1 MRWPSL
7 TVVIFAYNEAENIG
21 PTLDETAAWIA
32 EAVEDWEIVVVD
44 DGSSD
49 GCADAARTAAA
60 PYGERVRVVAYRPN
74 RGIGGALKTGFAA
87 ASKAW
92 VTQLPAD
99 GQIAPAELDGL
110 LDVLRADPSLDLVT
124 CHFPDRFDEAD
135 GLDRKVLSEGLKWVM
150 WTATGV
156 RRRFDGVYLARTALF
171 AQTKARAESFFFN
184 FEYPIRLL
192 RAGARAG
199 ETTIHVRPRRSGVSK
214 VKNARTIARVARELL
229 RLGVE
234 LRLEDVGLRRGRH
247 G

>member
-7 TVVIFAYNEAENIG
+7 TIVIFAYNEADNVG
-21 PTLDETAAWIA
+21 PTLHEAAAWLQ
-32 EAVEDWEIVVVD
+32 EQVDDWEIVVVD

-49 GCADAARTAAA
+49 DTAAA
-60 PYGERVRVVAYRPN
+60 ARAAAADYGDRVRVVSYRPN

-92 VTQLPAD
+92 VTQIPAD
-99 GQIAPAELDGL
+99 GQIAPSEIAGL
-110 LDVLRADPSLDLVT
+110 LAVVQADPGLDLVT
-124 CHFPDRFDEAD
+124 CHFPDRFEEAD
-135 GLDRKVLSEGLKWVM
+135 AIDRKILSEGLKAVM
-150 WTATGV
+150 WAATGV

-171 AQTKARAESFFFN
+171 ATTPAQSESFFFN

-199 ETTIHVRPRRSGVSK
+199 ETTIHVRPRRSGASK
-214 VKNARTIARVARELL
+214 VKNARTIARVARELV

-234 LRLEDVGLRRGRH
+234 LRISDARARLRGLR
-247 G
+247 